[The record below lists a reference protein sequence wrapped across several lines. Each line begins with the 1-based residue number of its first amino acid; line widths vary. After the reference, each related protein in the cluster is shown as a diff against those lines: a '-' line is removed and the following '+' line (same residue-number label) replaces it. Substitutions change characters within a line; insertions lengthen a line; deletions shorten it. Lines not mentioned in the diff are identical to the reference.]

1 MSFLGPGLGYVSSAG
16 SPKKKSMK
24 LPLKVP
30 LRAKLSLFARV
41 AVIRPFHI
49 LFAKLILTFSCLY
62 VAVNFGILFSFFAG
76 VPHTF
81 GLFKYVLS
89 VYACFLP
96 HFMFSQGRVKLMC
109 ERLVM
114 HEYISQLHMIT
125 SMTTLFLRNS
135 LHSIAK
141 SRFSY

>member
-1 MSFLGPGLGYVSSAG
+1 MPFLRPGLGYVSSAG
-16 SPKKKSMK
+16 SPKKKGLK
-24 LPLKVP
+24 LPPKVP

-41 AVIRPFHI
+41 AVIRPFYI
-49 LFAKLILTFSCLY
+49 LIAKLILTFSCLY
-62 VAVNFGILFSFFAG
+62 VAVNFGILLSFFAG

-89 VYACFLP
+89 VYACLLP
-96 HFMFSQGRVKLMC
+96 YCMFSQGRVQLMC
-109 ERLVM
+109 EWLVM
-114 HEYISQLHMIT
+114 HEYISRLHMIT
-125 SMTTLFLRNS
+125 SLFHRIP